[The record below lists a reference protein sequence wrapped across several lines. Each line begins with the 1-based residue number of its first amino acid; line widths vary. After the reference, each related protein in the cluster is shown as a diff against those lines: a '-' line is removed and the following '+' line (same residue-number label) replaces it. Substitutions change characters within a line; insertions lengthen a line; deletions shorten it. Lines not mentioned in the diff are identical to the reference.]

1 MGYNNYGDYM
11 KDNFLIQGMS
21 CAACSARLEK
31 VLSRQDGVSRANVN
45 LSSNRARVIYD
56 ENVISRDDIL
66 AVISRAGFTGY
77 YQESRDIE
85 KERELREKEIK
96 TLKRDFLISLIFA
109 LPLFSVMFLHMA
121 HIQVFYADARW
132 QFAFATLV
140 QIFGGHRF
148 YKGAIS
154 SLRSKTFN
162 MDVLVSMGTTAAYLY
177 SIYNMFIDNPHL
189 YFESSAVII
198 TLVLLG
204 KLMEAKAKAKTNEAV
219 DKLQSLKVDEVT
231 VIREGEEKTIS
242 IDELEIDDIVL
253 VRPGERLASD
263 GVITEGEASINE
275 AMITGESLPVN
286 KTIGEAVIGSTVNGP
301 STFKFKVTK
310 VGEDTTLANIIRM
323 VDDAASS
330 KAPVQRMADKIANIF
345 VPSVMAIAFLT
356 FLIYTIFKDANT
368 GIINAISV
376 LVIACPCSL
385 GLATPT
391 AIMVATGRAA
401 QSGVLIKSGEVLEAN
416 AKVDAVCFDKTGTL
430 TEGELSLTKFI
441 NTSNISDKDILR
453 YAYSAENQS
462 EHLISEAI
470 SSFAKDK
477 GIEYHE
483 ADEFEAIHS
492 KGVRAKL
499 DNKEIILSN
508 ERYFDELGINYDK
521 ALMKELLDEGATVI
535 VMAIDGKAV
544 SYFAIED
551 SLRND
556 SKEAIAK
563 IKSMGIKTYMLTGDN
578 DIVAKNVAQKLGI
591 DEFRA
596 ELLPEDKLKAIEEI
610 KKSCAKL
617 AMVGDGVND
626 APSLASSDVGYSIAS
641 GTDVALEA
649 SDISLLNNSI
659 GGVQR
664 ALELSR
670 AAMKIIKENL
680 FWAFFY
686 NVVGIPFAILGLL
699 TPMLAGTA
707 MAFSSVC
714 VVTNSLRLRY
724 K

>member
-1 MGYNNYGDYM
+1 M

-330 KAPVQRMADKIANIF
+330 KAPVQRMADKIANVF

-430 TEGELSLTKFI
+430 TEGKLSLTKFI

-659 GGVQR
+659 SGVQR

-714 VVTNSLRLRY
+714 VVTNSLR
-724 K
+724 

>member
-1 MGYNNYGDYM
+1 M

-77 YQESRDIE
+77 YQESRNIE

-430 TEGELSLTKFI
+430 TEGKLSLTKFI

-551 SLRND
+551 SLRSD

-563 IKSMGIKTYMLTGDN
+563 IKSMGIKTNMLTGDN

-659 GGVQR
+659 SGVQR

>member
-1 MGYNNYGDYM
+1 M

-286 KTIGEAVIGSTVNGP
+286 KTIGDAVIGSTVNGP

-330 KAPVQRMADKIANIF
+330 KAPVQRMADKIANVF

-430 TEGELSLTKFI
+430 TEGKLSLTKFI

-551 SLRND
+551 SLRSD

>member
-1 MGYNNYGDYM
+1 MVIIM

-77 YQESRDIE
+77 YQESRDIA

-330 KAPVQRMADKIANIF
+330 KAPVQRMADKIANVF

-430 TEGELSLTKFI
+430 TEGKLSLTKFI

-551 SLRND
+551 SLRSD

-659 GGVQR
+659 SGVQR

>member
-1 MGYNNYGDYM
+1 M

-56 ENVISRDDIL
+56 ENVITRDDIL

-96 TLKRDFLISLIFA
+96 SLKRDFIISLIFA
-109 LPLFSVMFLHMA
+109 LPLFSVMFFHMA
-121 HIQVFYADARW
+121 GIHVFYADARW

-177 SIYNMFIDNPHL
+177 SIYNMSIANPHL

-204 KLMEAKAKAKTNEAV
+204 KLMEAKAKDKTNEAV

-231 VIREGEEKTIS
+231 VIRDGEEKTIS
-242 IDELEIDDIVL
+242 IDELDIDDVVL
-253 VRPGERLASD
+253 VRPGERIASD
-263 GVITEGEASINE
+263 GVIIEGEASINE

-286 KTIGEAVIGSTVNGP
+286 KTVGDAVIGSTVNGP

-330 KAPVQRMADKIANIF
+330 KAPVQRLADKIANIF
-345 VPSVMAIAFLT
+345 VPAVMAIAFLT

-401 QSGVLIKSGEVLEAN
+401 QGGILIKSGEFFEAN
-416 AKVDAVCFDKTGTL
+416 ANVDAVCFDKTGTL
-430 TEGELSLTKFI
+430 TEGKLALTKFI
-441 NTSNISDKDILR
+441 NTSSLSDREILR

-470 SSFAKDK
+470 SSYARDK
-477 GIEYHE
+477 SIEYAE

-535 VMAIDGKAV
+535 VMAIDRKAV

-551 SLRND
+551 SLRTD

-563 IKSMGIKTYMLTGDN
+563 IKAMGIKTYMLTGDN
-578 DIVAKNVAQKLGI
+578 STVAKNVAQKLGI
-591 DEFRA
+591 DDFRA

-626 APSLASSDVGYSIAS
+626 APSLASSDVGYSVAS

-659 GGVQR
+659 GGVAR

>member
-1 MGYNNYGDYM
+1 M

-286 KTIGEAVIGSTVNGP
+286 KTVGDAVIGSTVNGP

-330 KAPVQRMADKIANIF
+330 KAPVQRMADKIANVF

-356 FLIYTIFKDANT
+356 FMIYTIFKDANT

-401 QSGVLIKSGEVLEAN
+401 QGGVLIKSGEVLEAN

-430 TEGELSLTKFI
+430 TEGKLSLTKFI

-551 SLRND
+551 SLRSD

>member
-1 MGYNNYGDYM
+1 M

-401 QSGVLIKSGEVLEAN
+401 QGGVLIKSGEVLEAN

-430 TEGELSLTKFI
+430 TEGKLSLTKFI

-470 SSFAKDK
+470 SSYARDK
-477 GIEYHE
+477 GIEYLE

-551 SLRND
+551 SLRSD

-659 GGVQR
+659 SGVQR

>member
-1 MGYNNYGDYM
+1 M

-263 GVITEGEASINE
+263 GIITEGEASINE

-430 TEGELSLTKFI
+430 TEGKLSLTKFI

-659 GGVQR
+659 SGVQR

>member
-1 MGYNNYGDYM
+1 M

-77 YQESRDIE
+77 YQESRDIA

-401 QSGVLIKSGEVLEAN
+401 QGGVLIKSGEVLEAN

-430 TEGELSLTKFI
+430 TEGKLSLTKFI

-544 SYFAIED
+544 SYFAVED
-551 SLRND
+551 SLRSD

>member
-1 MGYNNYGDYM
+1 M

-96 TLKRDFLISLIFA
+96 LLKRDFIISLIFA
-109 LPLFSVMFLHMA
+109 LPLFSVMFFHMA
-121 HIQVFYADARW
+121 GIHVFYADARW

-177 SIYNMFIDNPHL
+177 SIYNMSIANPHL

-204 KLMEAKAKAKTNEAV
+204 KLMEAKAKDKTNEAV

-231 VIREGEEKTIS
+231 VIRDGEEKTIS
-242 IDELEIDDIVL
+242 IDELDIDDVVL
-253 VRPGERLASD
+253 VRPGERIASD
-263 GVITEGEASINE
+263 GVIIEGEASINE

-286 KTIGEAVIGSTVNGP
+286 KTVGDAVIGSTVNGP

-330 KAPVQRMADKIANIF
+330 KAPVQRLADKIANIF
-345 VPSVMAIAFLT
+345 VPTVMAIAFLT

-401 QSGVLIKSGEVLEAN
+401 QSGILIKSGEVLEAN
-416 AKVDAVCFDKTGTL
+416 AKVDAICFDKTGTL
-430 TEGELSLTKFI
+430 TEGKLALTKFI
-441 NTSNISDKDILR
+441 NTSSLSDREILR

-470 SSFAKDK
+470 SSFARDNS
-477 GIEYHE
+477 IEYAE

-535 VMAIDGKAV
+535 VMAIDRQAV
-544 SYFAIED
+544 SYFVIED
-551 SLRND
+551 SLRSD

-563 IKSMGIKTYMLTGDN
+563 IKAMGIKTYMLTGDN
-578 DIVAKNVAQKLGI
+578 STVAKNVAQKLGI
-591 DEFRA
+591 DDFRA
-596 ELLPEDKLKAIEEI
+596 ELLPEDKLKAIEDI

-626 APSLASSDVGYSIAS
+626 APSLASSDVGYSVAS

-659 GGVQR
+659 GGVAR

>member
-1 MGYNNYGDYM
+1 M

-77 YQESRDIE
+77 YQESRDIA

-330 KAPVQRMADKIANIF
+330 KAPVQRMADKIANVF

-430 TEGELSLTKFI
+430 TEGKLSLTKFI

-551 SLRND
+551 SLRSD

-659 GGVQR
+659 SGVQR

>member
-1 MGYNNYGDYM
+1 M

-96 TLKRDFLISLIFA
+96 SLKRDFIISLIFA
-109 LPLFSVMFLHMA
+109 LPLFSVMFFHMA
-121 HIQVFYADARW
+121 GIHVFYADARW

-177 SIYNMFIDNPHL
+177 SIYNMSIANPHL

-231 VIREGEEKTIS
+231 VIRDGEEKTIS
-242 IDELEIDDIVL
+242 IDELDIDDVVL

-263 GVITEGEASINE
+263 GVIIEGEASINE
-275 AMITGESLPVN
+275 AMITGESLPVS
-286 KTIGEAVIGSTVNGP
+286 KAVGDAVIGSTVNGP

-310 VGEDTTLANIIRM
+310 VGDDTILANIIRM

-330 KAPVQRMADKIANIF
+330 KAPVQRMADKIANVF
-345 VPSVMAIAFLT
+345 VPAVMAIAFLT

-401 QSGVLIKSGEVLEAN
+401 QGGILIKSGEVLETN

-430 TEGELSLTKFI
+430 TEGKLALTKFI
-441 NTSNISDKDILR
+441 NTSSLSDREILR

-470 SSFAKDK
+470 SSFARDK
-477 GIEYHE
+477 SIEYAE

-499 DNKEIILSN
+499 DDKEIILSN

-535 VMAIDGKAV
+535 VMAIDRKAV

-551 SLRND
+551 SLRTD

-563 IKSMGIKTYMLTGDN
+563 IKAMGIKTYMLTGDN
-578 DIVAKNVAQKLGI
+578 STVAKNVAQKLGI
-591 DEFRA
+591 DDFRA

-626 APSLASSDVGYSIAS
+626 APSLASADVGYSVAS

-659 GGVQR
+659 GGVAR

>member
-1 MGYNNYGDYM
+1 M

-77 YQESRDIE
+77 YQESRDIA

-401 QSGVLIKSGEVLEAN
+401 QGGVLIKSGEVLEAN

-430 TEGELSLTKFI
+430 TEGKLSLTKFI

-470 SSFAKDK
+470 SSYARDK
-477 GIEYHE
+477 GIEYLE

-551 SLRND
+551 SLRSD

-659 GGVQR
+659 SGVQR

>member
-1 MGYNNYGDYM
+1 M

-31 VLSRQDGVSRANVN
+31 VLSRQDGVLRANVN

-401 QSGVLIKSGEVLEAN
+401 QGGVLIKSGEVLEAN

-430 TEGELSLTKFI
+430 TEGKLSLTKFI

-551 SLRND
+551 SLRSD

-659 GGVQR
+659 SGVQR

>member
-1 MGYNNYGDYM
+1 M

-109 LPLFSVMFLHMA
+109 LPLFSIMFLHMA

-286 KTIGEAVIGSTVNGP
+286 KTIGEAVIGSTVNGL

-430 TEGELSLTKFI
+430 TEGKLSLTKFI

-499 DNKEIILSN
+499 DNKEIVLSN

-551 SLRND
+551 SLRSD

>member
-1 MGYNNYGDYM
+1 MTQN
-11 KDNFLIQGMS
+11 
-21 CAACSARLEK
+21 
-31 VLSRQDGVSRANVN
+31 
-45 LSSNRARVIYD
+45 
-56 ENVISRDDIL
+56 
-66 AVISRAGFTGY
+66 
-77 YQESRDIE
+77 
-85 KERELREKEIK
+85 
-96 TLKRDFLISLIFA
+96 
-109 LPLFSVMFLHMA
+109 
-121 HIQVFYADARW
+121 
-132 QFAFATLV
+132 
-140 QIFGGHRF
+140 
-148 YKGAIS
+148 
-154 SLRSKTFN
+154 
-162 MDVLVSMGTTAAYLY
+162 
-177 SIYNMFIDNPHL
+177 
-189 YFESSAVII
+189 
-198 TLVLLG
+198 
-204 KLMEAKAKAKTNEAV
+204 
-219 DKLQSLKVDEVT
+219 
-231 VIREGEEKTIS
+231 
-242 IDELEIDDIVL
+242 IDELDIDDVVL

-263 GVITEGEASINE
+263 GVIIEGEASINE
-275 AMITGESLPVN
+275 AMITGESLPVS
-286 KTIGEAVIGSTVNGP
+286 KAVGDAVIGSTVNGP

-330 KAPVQRMADKIANIF
+330 KAPVQRLADKIANIF

-401 QSGVLIKSGEVLEAN
+401 QGGILIKSGEVLEAN

-430 TEGELSLTKFI
+430 TEGKLALTKFI
-441 NTSNISDKDILR
+441 NTSSLSDREILR

-470 SSFAKDK
+470 SSYARDK
-477 GIEYHE
+477 SIEYAE

-535 VMAIDGKAV
+535 VMAIDRKAV

-551 SLRND
+551 SLRSD

-563 IKSMGIKTYMLTGDN
+563 IKAMGIKTYMLTGDN
-578 DIVAKNVAQKLGI
+578 STVAKNVAQKLGI
-591 DEFRA
+591 DDFRA

-610 KKSCAKL
+610 KQSCAKL

-626 APSLASSDVGYSIAS
+626 APSLASSDVGYSVAS

-659 GGVQR
+659 GGVAR

>member
-1 MGYNNYGDYM
+1 M

-66 AVISRAGFTGY
+66 DVISRAGFTGY

-401 QSGVLIKSGEVLEAN
+401 QGGVLIKSGEVLEAN

-430 TEGELSLTKFI
+430 TEGKLSLTKFI

-544 SYFAIED
+544 SYFAVED
-551 SLRND
+551 SLRSD

>member
-1 MGYNNYGDYM
+1 M

-56 ENVISRDDIL
+56 ENVITRDDIL

-96 TLKRDFLISLIFA
+96 SLKRDFIISLIFA
-109 LPLFSVMFLHMA
+109 LPLFSVMFFYMA
-121 HIQVFYADARW
+121 GIHVFYADARW

-177 SIYNMFIDNPHL
+177 SIYNMSIANPHL

-204 KLMEAKAKAKTNEAV
+204 KLMEAKAKDKTNEAV

-231 VIREGEEKTIS
+231 VIRDGEEKTIS
-242 IDELEIDDIVL
+242 IDELGIDDIVL

-263 GVITEGEASINE
+263 GVIIEGEASINE

-286 KTIGEAVIGSTVNGP
+286 KTVGDAVIGSTVNGP

-330 KAPVQRMADKIANIF
+330 KAPVQRLADKIANIF
-345 VPSVMAIAFLT
+345 VPAVMAIAFLT

-401 QSGVLIKSGEVLEAN
+401 QSGILIKSGEVLEAN

-430 TEGELSLTKFI
+430 TEGKLALTKFI
-441 NTSNISDKDILR
+441 NTSSLSDREILR

-470 SSFAKDK
+470 SSYARDK
-477 GIEYHE
+477 SIEYAE

-535 VMAIDGKAV
+535 VMAIDRQAV

-551 SLRND
+551 SLRSD

-563 IKSMGIKTYMLTGDN
+563 IKAMGIKTYMLTGDN
-578 DIVAKNVAQKLGI
+578 STVARNVANKLGI
-591 DEFRA
+591 DDFRA

-626 APSLASSDVGYSIAS
+626 APSLASSDVGYSVAS

-659 GGVQR
+659 GGVAR

>member
-1 MGYNNYGDYM
+1 M

-242 IDELEIDDIVL
+242 IDELDIDDIVL

-286 KTIGEAVIGSTVNGP
+286 KTIGEGVIGSTVNGP

-330 KAPVQRMADKIANIF
+330 KAPVQRMADKIANVF

-430 TEGELSLTKFI
+430 TEGKLSLTKFI

-551 SLRND
+551 SLRSD

>member
-1 MGYNNYGDYM
+1 M

-66 AVISRAGFTGY
+66 DVISRAGFTGY

-430 TEGELSLTKFI
+430 TEGKLSLTKFI

-551 SLRND
+551 SLRSD

-659 GGVQR
+659 SGVQR

>member
-1 MGYNNYGDYM
+1 MVIIM

-263 GVITEGEASINE
+263 GVIVEGEASINE

-401 QSGVLIKSGEVLEAN
+401 QGGVLIKSGEVLEAN

-430 TEGELSLTKFI
+430 TEGKLSLTKFI

-551 SLRND
+551 SLRSD

>member
-1 MGYNNYGDYM
+1 M

-66 AVISRAGFTGY
+66 DVISRAGFTGY

-242 IDELEIDDIVL
+242 IDELEIDDVVL

-430 TEGELSLTKFI
+430 TEGKLSLTKFI

-492 KGVRAKL
+492 KGVCAKL

-508 ERYFDELGINYDK
+508 ERYFDELGINYDN

-551 SLRND
+551 SLRSD

>member
-1 MGYNNYGDYM
+1 M

-401 QSGVLIKSGEVLEAN
+401 QGGVLIKSGEVLEAN

-430 TEGELSLTKFI
+430 TEGKLSLTKFI

-551 SLRND
+551 SLRSD

-664 ALELSR
+664 ALEISR

>member
-1 MGYNNYGDYM
+1 M

-121 HIQVFYADARW
+121 HIQVFYADAKW

-253 VRPGERLASD
+253 VRPGERLAAD

-401 QSGVLIKSGEVLEAN
+401 QGGVLIKSGEVLEAN

-430 TEGELSLTKFI
+430 TEGKLSLTKFI

-551 SLRND
+551 SLRSD

-659 GGVQR
+659 SGVQR

>member
-1 MGYNNYGDYM
+1 M

-330 KAPVQRMADKIANIF
+330 KAPVQRMADKIANVF

-430 TEGELSLTKFI
+430 TEGKLSLTKFI

-535 VMAIDGKAV
+535 VIAIDGKAV

-659 GGVQR
+659 SGVQR

>member
-1 MGYNNYGDYM
+1 M

-430 TEGELSLTKFI
+430 TEGKLSLTKFI

-470 SSFAKDK
+470 SSYARDK
-477 GIEYHE
+477 GIEYLE

-492 KGVRAKL
+492 KGVSAKL

-610 KKSCAKL
+610 KKSCEKL

>member
-1 MGYNNYGDYM
+1 M

-177 SIYNMFIDNPHL
+177 SIYNMFIGNPHL

-401 QSGVLIKSGEVLEAN
+401 QGGVLIKSGEVLEAN

-430 TEGELSLTKFI
+430 TEGKLSLTKFI

-551 SLRND
+551 SLRSD

-659 GGVQR
+659 SGVQR

>member
-1 MGYNNYGDYM
+1 M

-401 QSGVLIKSGEVLEAN
+401 QGGVLIKSGEVLEAN

-430 TEGELSLTKFI
+430 TEGKLSLTKFI

-544 SYFAIED
+544 SYFAVED
-551 SLRND
+551 SLRSD

-659 GGVQR
+659 SGVQR

>member
-1 MGYNNYGDYM
+1 M

-85 KERELREKEIK
+85 KEKELREKEIK

-330 KAPVQRMADKIANIF
+330 KAPVQRMADKIANVF

-430 TEGELSLTKFI
+430 TEGKLSLTKFI

-551 SLRND
+551 SLRSD

-626 APSLASSDVGYSIAS
+626 APSLASSDVGYSIVS

>member
-1 MGYNNYGDYM
+1 M

-231 VIREGEEKTIS
+231 VIRGGEEKTIS

-263 GVITEGEASINE
+263 GVIVEGEASINE

-330 KAPVQRMADKIANIF
+330 KAPVQRMADKIANVF

-401 QSGVLIKSGEVLEAN
+401 QGGVLIKSGEVLEAN

-430 TEGELSLTKFI
+430 TEGKLSLTKFI

-551 SLRND
+551 SLRSD

>member
-1 MGYNNYGDYM
+1 M

-31 VLSRQDGVSRANVN
+31 VLSRQDGISKANVN

-77 YQESRDIE
+77 YQESRDIA

-401 QSGVLIKSGEVLEAN
+401 QGGVLIKSGEVLEAN

-430 TEGELSLTKFI
+430 TEGKLSLTKFI

-499 DNKEIILSN
+499 DDKEIILSN

-521 ALMKELLDEGATVI
+521 ALMKELLNEGATVI

-551 SLRND
+551 SLRSD

-659 GGVQR
+659 SGVQR

>member
-1 MGYNNYGDYM
+1 M

-330 KAPVQRMADKIANIF
+330 KAPVQRMADKIANVF

-401 QSGVLIKSGEVLEAN
+401 QGGVLIKSGEVLEAN

-430 TEGELSLTKFI
+430 TEGKLSLTKFI
-441 NTSNISDKDILR
+441 NTSNISDRDILR

-551 SLRND
+551 SLRSD

>member
-1 MGYNNYGDYM
+1 M

-66 AVISRAGFTGY
+66 EVISRAGFTGY

-96 TLKRDFLISLIFA
+96 SLKRDFIISLIFA
-109 LPLFSVMFLHMA
+109 LPLFSVMFFHMA
-121 HIQVFYADARW
+121 GIHVFYADARW

-177 SIYNMFIDNPHL
+177 SIYNMSIANPHL

-204 KLMEAKAKAKTNEAV
+204 KLMEAKAKDKTNEAV

-231 VIREGEEKTIS
+231 VIRDGEEKTIS
-242 IDELEIDDIVL
+242 IDELDIDDVVL

-263 GVITEGEASINE
+263 GVIIEDEASINE

-286 KTIGEAVIGSTVNGP
+286 KTVGDAVIGSTVNGP

-330 KAPVQRMADKIANIF
+330 KAPVQRLADKIANIF
-345 VPSVMAIAFLT
+345 VPAVMAIAFLT

-401 QSGVLIKSGEVLEAN
+401 QSGILIKSGEVLEAN
-416 AKVDAVCFDKTGTL
+416 AKVDTVCFDKTGTL
-430 TEGELSLTKFI
+430 TEGKLALTKFI
-441 NTSNISDKDILR
+441 NTSSLSDREILR

-470 SSFAKDK
+470 SSYARDK
-477 GIEYHE
+477 SIEYAE

-535 VMAIDGKAV
+535 VMAIDRKAV

-551 SLRND
+551 SLRSD

-563 IKSMGIKTYMLTGDN
+563 IKAMGIKTYMLTGDN
-578 DIVAKNVAQKLGI
+578 STVAKNVAQKLGI

-626 APSLASSDVGYSIAS
+626 APSLASSDVGYSVAS

-659 GGVQR
+659 GGVAR

>member
-1 MGYNNYGDYM
+1 MVIIM

-330 KAPVQRMADKIANIF
+330 KAPVQRMADKIANVF

-401 QSGVLIKSGEVLEAN
+401 QGGVLIKSGEVLEAN

-430 TEGELSLTKFI
+430 TEGKLSLTKFI

-470 SSFAKDK
+470 SSYARDK
-477 GIEYHE
+477 GIEYLE

-551 SLRND
+551 SLRSD

-659 GGVQR
+659 SGVQR

>member
-1 MGYNNYGDYM
+1 M

-66 AVISRAGFTGY
+66 VVISRAGFTGY
-77 YQESRDIE
+77 YQESRDIA

-121 HIQVFYADARW
+121 HIQVFYADAKW

-242 IDELEIDDIVL
+242 IDELEIDDVVL

-286 KTIGEAVIGSTVNGP
+286 KTIGDAVIGSTVNGP

-430 TEGELSLTKFI
+430 TEGKLSLTKFI

-551 SLRND
+551 SLRSD

-659 GGVQR
+659 SGVQR

>member
-1 MGYNNYGDYM
+1 M

-330 KAPVQRMADKIANIF
+330 KAPVQRMADKIANVF

-430 TEGELSLTKFI
+430 TEGKLSLTKFI

-492 KGVRAKL
+492 KGVSAKL

>member
-1 MGYNNYGDYM
+1 M

-401 QSGVLIKSGEVLEAN
+401 QGGVLIKSGEVLEAN

-430 TEGELSLTKFI
+430 TEGKLSLTKFI

-544 SYFAIED
+544 SYFAVED
-551 SLRND
+551 SLRSD

>member
-1 MGYNNYGDYM
+1 M

-21 CAACSARLEK
+21 CASCSARLEK
-31 VLSRQDGVSRANVN
+31 VLSRQVGVSRANVN
-45 LSSNRARVIYD
+45 LSSNRARVVYD
-56 ENVISRDDIL
+56 ENVITRDDIL

-96 TLKRDFLISLIFA
+96 SLKRDFIISLIFA
-109 LPLFSVMFLHMA
+109 LPLFSVMFFHMA
-121 HIQVFYADARW
+121 GIHVFYADARW

-177 SIYNMFIDNPHL
+177 SIYNMSIDNPHL

-231 VIREGEEKTIS
+231 VIRGGEEKTIS
-242 IDELEIDDIVL
+242 IDELDIDDIVL

-263 GVITEGEASINE
+263 GVIIEGEASINE

-286 KTIGEAVIGSTVNGP
+286 KTVGDAVIGSTVNGP

-330 KAPVQRMADKIANIF
+330 KAPVQRLADKIANIF
-345 VPSVMAIAFLT
+345 VPAVMAIAFLT

-401 QSGVLIKSGEVLEAN
+401 QSGILIKSGEVLEAN

-430 TEGELSLTKFI
+430 TEGKLALTKFI
-441 NTSNISDKDILR
+441 NTSSLSDREILR

-470 SSFAKDK
+470 SSYARDK
-477 GIEYHE
+477 SIEYAE

-499 DNKEIILSN
+499 DDKEIILSN

-535 VMAIDGKAV
+535 VMAIDRKAV

-551 SLRND
+551 SLRTD

-563 IKSMGIKTYMLTGDN
+563 IKAMGIKTYMLTGDN
-578 DIVAKNVAQKLGI
+578 STVAKNVAQKLGI

-626 APSLASSDVGYSIAS
+626 APSLASSDVGYSVAS

-659 GGVQR
+659 GGVAR

>member
-1 MGYNNYGDYM
+1 M

-45 LSSNRARVIYD
+45 LSSNRARVSYD

-96 TLKRDFLISLIFA
+96 SLKRDFIISLIFA
-109 LPLFSVMFLHMA
+109 LPLFSVMFFHMA
-121 HIQVFYADARW
+121 GIHVFYADARW

-177 SIYNMFIDNPHL
+177 SIYNMSIANPHL

-204 KLMEAKAKAKTNEAV
+204 KLMEAKAKDKTNEAV

-231 VIREGEEKTIS
+231 VIRDGEEKTIS
-242 IDELEIDDIVL
+242 IDELDIDDVVL

-263 GVITEGEASINE
+263 GVIIEGEASINE

-286 KTIGEAVIGSTVNGP
+286 KTVGDAVIGSTVNGP

-330 KAPVQRMADKIANIF
+330 KAPVQRLADKIANIF
-345 VPSVMAIAFLT
+345 VPAVMAIAFLT

-401 QSGVLIKSGEVLEAN
+401 QSGILIKSGEVLEAN

-430 TEGELSLTKFI
+430 TEGKLALTKFI
-441 NTSNISDKDILR
+441 NTSSLSDREILR

-470 SSFAKDK
+470 SSYARDK
-477 GIEYHE
+477 SIEYAE

-535 VMAIDGKAV
+535 VMAIDRKAV

-551 SLRND
+551 SLRSD

-563 IKSMGIKTYMLTGDN
+563 IKAMGIKTYMLTGDN
-578 DIVAKNVAQKLGI
+578 STVAKNVAQKLGI
-591 DEFRA
+591 DDFRA

-626 APSLASSDVGYSIAS
+626 APSLASSDVGYSVAS

-659 GGVQR
+659 GGVAR